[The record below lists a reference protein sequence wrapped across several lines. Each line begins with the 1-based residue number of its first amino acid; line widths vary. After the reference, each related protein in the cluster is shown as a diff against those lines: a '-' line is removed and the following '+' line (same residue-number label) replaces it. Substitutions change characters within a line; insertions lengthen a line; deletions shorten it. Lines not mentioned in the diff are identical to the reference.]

1 MDSGHILLLV
11 TEAIYNS
18 QNSPEELVSLLEI
31 TTEDIVRKFPKKL
44 IEHAEKFGVY
54 EQDEEDE

>member
-44 IEHAEKFGVY
+44 IENAEKFGVY
-54 EQDEEDE
+54 EQDEEEE